1 MRNNNFNSY
10 EEPKIRNYTELS
22 RLRTFQERFDY
33 LVLNGVIFNQTFGDN
48 RYLNQNFYRSRE
60 WRQARNRVIERDNA
74 CDLGII
80 GRDIRDKIYVHH
92 MNPLEVKDIVD
103 STDYLLNP
111 EFLICCSKATHDYIH
126 YGVKSNVPK
135 VVTERSPFDTSP
147 WRKQK

>member
-1 MRNNNFNSY
+1 MIRTY
-10 EEPKIRNYTELS
+10 TDLKALKTWEERIK
-22 RLRTFQERFDY
+22 Y
-33 LVLNGVIFNQTFGDN
+33 LKLDGVVGGETFGFD
-48 RYLNQNFYRSRE
+48 RYLNQMFYRSTE
-60 WRQARNRVIERDNA
+60 WKRVRRDIIIRDKGT
-74 CDLGII
+74 DLGIDDREI
-80 GRDIRDKIYVHH
+80 VGKIYVHH

-111 EFLICCSKATHDYIH
+111 EFLICCSKATHNYIH

>member
-1 MRNNNFNSY
+1 MIRTY
-10 EEPKIRNYTELS
+10 TDLKALKTWEERIR
-22 RLRTFQERFDY
+22 Y
-33 LVLNGVIFNQTFGDN
+33 LKLDGVVGGETFGFD
-48 RYLNQNFYRSRE
+48 RYLNQMFYRSTE
-60 WRQARNRVIERDNA
+60 WKRVRRDIIIRDKGT
-74 CDLGII
+74 DLGIDDREI
-80 GRDIRDKIYVHH
+80 VGKIYVHH

>member
-1 MRNNNFNSY
+1 MIRTY
-10 EEPKIRNYTELS
+10 TDLKALKTWEERIK
-22 RLRTFQERFDY
+22 Y
-33 LVLNGVIFNQTFGDN
+33 LKLDGVVGGETFGFD
-48 RYLNQNFYRSRE
+48 RYLNQMFYRSTE
-60 WRQARNRVIERDNA
+60 WKRVRRDIIIRDKGT
-74 CDLGII
+74 DLGIDDREI
-80 GRDIRDKIYVHH
+80 VGKIYVHH

>member
-1 MRNNNFNSY
+1 MIRTY
-10 EEPKIRNYTELS
+10 TDLKALKTWEERIR
-22 RLRTFQERFDY
+22 Y
-33 LVLNGVIFNQTFGDN
+33 LKLDGVVGGETFGFD
-48 RYLNQNFYRSRE
+48 RYLNQMFYRSTE
-60 WRQARNRVIERDNA
+60 WKRVRRDIIIRDKGT
-74 CDLGII
+74 DLGIDDRQI
-80 GRDIRDKIYVHH
+80 VGKIYVHH

>member
-1 MRNNNFNSY
+1 MRNNKFNSY

-48 RYLNQNFYRSRE
+48 RYLNQNFYRSKE

-92 MNPLEVKDIVD
+92 MNPITIDDLYDNYDLVVD
-103 STDYLLNP
+103 P
-111 EFLICCSKATHDYIH
+111 EFLICMSHNTHQA
-126 YGVKSNVPK
+126 
-135 VVTERSPFDTSP
+135 VTFGDPNHLMQLPRERRKGDTTL
-147 WRKQK
+147 WK

>member
-1 MRNNNFNSY
+1 MIRTY
-10 EEPKIRNYTELS
+10 TDLKALKTWEERIR
-22 RLRTFQERFDY
+22 Y
-33 LVLNGVIFNQTFGDN
+33 LKLDGVVGGETFGFD
-48 RYLNQNFYRSRE
+48 RYLNQMFYRSTE
-60 WRQARNRVIERDNA
+60 WKRVRRDIIIRDKGT
-74 CDLGII
+74 DLGIDDREI
-80 GRDIRDKIYVHH
+80 AGKIYIHH